1 VIFQEFMNRRNIMAK
16 CDICGKG
23 PQFGKQISH
32 SHKLSNRKWSV
43 NIQKVR
49 IKKNNSIKK
58 MNVCT
63 KCLKSG
69 KVQKLA

>member
-1 VIFQEFMNRRNIMAK
+1 MAK
-16 CDICGKG
+16 CDVCGKT

-49 IKKNNSIKK
+49 VKIDHAVRR

-63 KCLKSG
+63 RCLKSG
-69 KVQKLA
+69 KVQKVV

>member
-1 VIFQEFMNRRNIMAK
+1 MAK
-16 CDICGKG
+16 CEICGKA
-23 PQFGKQISH
+23 PIFGKQISH

-49 IKKNNSIKK
+49 IKVNNSVRKV
-58 MNVCT
+58 NVCT

-69 KVQKLA
+69 RVQKAV

>member
-1 VIFQEFMNRRNIMAK
+1 MAK

-23 PQFGKQISH
+23 PQFGNQISH

-49 IKKNNSIKK
+49 VKVNNTVQR

-63 KCLKSG
+63 RCLKSG

>member
-1 VIFQEFMNRRNIMAK
+1 MAK
-16 CDICGKG
+16 CDLCGKA
-23 PQFGKQISH
+23 PLFGKQISH

-49 IKKNNSIKK
+49 VKVDNTVKKL
-58 MNVCT
+58 NVCT

-69 KVQKLA
+69 RVQKNG

>member
-1 VIFQEFMNRRNIMAK
+1 MAK

-49 IKKNNSIKK
+49 VKINNTIRK

-63 KCLKSG
+63 RCLKSG

>member
-1 VIFQEFMNRRNIMAK
+1 MAK